1 MGGMIEYQANGGK
14 AQGYLARPAAGGTG
28 KGVIVLQEYWG
39 LVPHIQDICDRF
51 AKEGYTA
58 LAPDLFDGTVTKNP
72 DEAFRLLMALN
83 IDEMAKKLSGS
94 VAALHA
100 HGATGKVGIV
110 GFCMGGQLALYAAT
124 AQPDAYGAVVDF
136 YGIHPKVAPDYA
148 ALKAPVLG
156 FFAEQDGFVTP
167 AAGREIKAH
176 VDKAGGRM
184 DIHVYPGQHAFFND
198 RRPEVYD
205 KASADDAWH
214 KTLAFF
220 AANL

>member
-1 MGGMIEYQANGGK
+1 MGGIIEYRANGGT
-14 AQGYLARPAAGGTG
+14 ARDYLAPGDKG
-28 KGVIVLQEYWG
+28 KGVVVLQEYWG

-51 AKEGYTA
+51 AAEGYTA
-58 LAPDLFDGTVTKNP
+58 LAPDLFDGTVTSNP

-83 IDEMAKKLSGS
+83 IDEMARKLSGA

-100 HGATGKVGIV
+100 HGAAGKVGIV

-136 YGIHPKVAPDYA
+136 YGIHPKVTPDYA
-148 ALKAPVLG
+148 ALEAPVLG
-156 FFAEQDGFVTP
+156 FFAEQDGFVAP
-167 AAGREIKAH
+167 AAGREIKAN
-176 VDKAGGRM
+176 VEKAGGRM

-198 RRPEVYD
+198 TRPEVYD
-205 KASADDAWH
+205 KASADDAWQ
-214 KTLAFF
+214 KTLAFL